1 MSNKRYRSFMYTQQL
16 IHLSGN
22 MQPYGTILESY
33 LNDHLPKGTDWA
45 YIVHDKDYY
54 TLEDE
59 KKDPKRLAGSPKES
73 HVHIAM
79 YLPNAKTISA
89 LASDLNVK
97 PNYITKFSG
106 RNGKQNLFSYL
117 VHKTEGSKLDGK
129 YEYGYEEVV
138 TNFEYKHYVE
148 GVASSL
154 TTASME
160 KATIQQMIMNGELR
174 FIDFVMNP
182 KYQGFYLNNK
192 TFVTNCIDMRYKQL
206 MNLRGEDEDGDEK
219 SPIEIIYIEGAEGS
233 GKTYYARAYANNYY
247 RDYCVS
253 SSQNDVTQDYLGQDV
268 MIFDD
273 ARPNDFTASEWLKI
287 LDPYNNQS
295 TVSSRY
301 YNKFLAVKCIILT
314 TTTPFEEFFV
324 YAKGKG
330 SVDEPVGQFMRR
342 FTYVIKCKRLEELG
356 LLYTTGNIYEVEAC
370 KTPTFRF
377 VGDTRVNYRF
387 EIQPTG
393 ETFKTMIANMNA
405 NQKKKPSGRF
415 SAVREL

>member
-1 MSNKRYRSFMYTQQL
+1 MYTQQL
-16 IHLSGN
+16 AHLPAEMNQSRSSLN
-22 MQPYGTILESY
+22 QY
-33 LNDHLPKGTDWA
+33 LNEHLPKGTSWA
-45 YIVHDKDYY
+45 YVVHDKDHY

-59 KKDPKRLAGSPKES
+59 RKDPKKLAGSPKEP

-79 YLPNAKTISA
+79 CLPNAKSISA
-89 LASDLNVK
+89 LAKDLNVK
-97 PNYITKFSG
+97 SNYITIFTG

-129 YEYGYEEVV
+129 HEYGYEEVA
-138 TNFEYKHYVE
+138 TNFEYKDYVE
-148 GVASSL
+148 GVASSIK
-154 TTASME
+154 TALIE
-160 KATIQQMIMNGELR
+160 KSTIQQMILNGRLR

-182 KYQGFYLNNK
+182 EYQGFYLNNK
-192 TFVTNCIDMRYKQL
+192 TFVTNCIDLRYKQL
-206 MNLRGEDEDGDEK
+206 MNLRGTGHEP
-219 SPIEIIYIEGAEGS
+219 PIEIIYIEGTAGS
-233 GKTYYARAYANNYY
+233 GKTHYAKAYATNYF

-273 ARPNDFTASEWLKI
+273 ARPSDFTASEWLKI

-330 SVDEPVGQFMRR
+330 AVDEPVGQFMRR
-342 FTYVIKCKRLEELG
+342 FSYVIKCERLEELG
-356 LLYTTGNIYEVEAC
+356 LLYTTGKVYSVEAC
-370 KTPTFRF
+370 AKSYTLF
-377 VGDTRVNYRF
+377 VGHAEVKYHFDLAF
-387 EIQPTG
+387 TG
-393 ETFKTMIANMNA
+393 ESFKTLIANMNA
-405 NQKKKPSGRF
+405 NQKQKPSGRF
-415 SAVREL
+415 SAVQEL

>member
-16 IHLSGN
+16 IHLSRN
-22 MQPYGTILESY
+22 MQPSGDTLKRY
-33 LNDHLPKGTDWA
+33 LNDRLPKGTDWA

-59 KKDPKRLAGSPKES
+59 KKDPKRLAGSPKEP
-73 HVHIAM
+73 HVHIAI

-129 YEYGYEEVV
+129 YEYGYEEVE

-148 GVASSL
+148 GVASSMK
-154 TTASME
+154 TASME
-160 KATIQQMIMNGELR
+160 RATIQQMILNGKLR

-182 KYQGFYLNNK
+182 EYQGFYLNNK

-206 MNLRGEDEDGDEK
+206 MNLRGIDK
-219 SPIEIIYIEGAEGS
+219 KASPIEIIYIQGLEGS
-233 GKTYYARAYANNYY
+233 GKTHYAKAYANNYY

-273 ARPNDFTASEWLKI
+273 ARPSDFSASEWLKI

-301 YNKFLAVKCIILT
+301 YNKFLAVKCIMLT
-314 TTTPFEEFFV
+314 TTTPFEDFFV

-330 SVDEPVGQFMRR
+330 AVDEPVGQFMRR
-342 FTYVIKCKRLEELG
+342 FTYVVKCERLEELG
-356 LLYTTGNIYEVEAC
+356 LLYTTGDVYSVEARTKPYC
-370 KTPTFRF
+370 GF
-377 VGDTRVNYRF
+377 VGGTEVNYRF
-387 EIQPTG
+387 ELVPIG
-393 ETFKTMIANMNA
+393 ESFKTLIANKNA
-405 NQKKKPSGRF
+405 SKKKKPSGRF
-415 SAVREL
+415 SSVVEL